1 MDHLKDCIKEGTKQL
16 HDLKQPI
23 LPNLGEGPEPKDL
36 ELEEI
41 FVKLL
46 LHEGRAGYDFPK
58 DRREQLKL
66 FPIPKSEDSNY
77 TSMQGIID
85 GHNKHVLLVGRPGI
99 GKTILSTK
107 LLRVSAFNEFQSQN
121 FDAAFLVKFRRFNSG
136 TNLNLRELLS
146 RSETVRNLDDKVWN
160 YIIENPSKVL
170 LIFDGVDEFNA
181 KEKISNDDSG
191 FPDSEGKEMPRHCLY
206 KRIAS
211 GKLLKGATVITT
223 SRATAVPCLNMLTG
237 VNVLEILDF
246 TSEDIEV

>member
-23 LPNLGEGPEPKDL
+23 RPNLGEGPEPKDL

-58 DRREQLKL
+58 DRREQLKV

-99 GKTILSTK
+99 GKTILFTK

-121 FDAAFLVKFRRFNSG
+121 FDAAFLVKFRRLTLERTLIFVNCCLVQKQYEIWMIKSG
-136 TNLNLRELLS
+136 TTLLR
-146 RSETVRNLDDKVWN
+146 TQ
-160 YIIENPSKVL
+160 
-170 LIFDGVDEFNA
+170 A
-181 KEKISNDDSG
+181 K
-191 FPDSEGKEMPRHCLY
+191 FC
-206 KRIAS
+206 
-211 GKLLKGATVITT
+211 
-223 SRATAVPCLNMLTG
+223 
-237 VNVLEILDF
+237 
-246 TSEDIEV
+246 